1 MVELSLNILDITYNS
16 LRAGASEVK
25 ITVRADFNSDEMEID
40 IADNGCGMSREMVNS
55 VSDPFTTTRTTRKV
69 GMGIPLFKMYAEMCG
84 GALQI
89 DSTQGKGTVV
99 KATMKISHIDRPPL
113 GDLGQTMTTLIGA
126 KPDTEFKLDFI
137 SDGNEYIFDTAE
149 IKKTLEGVNIEEVEI
164 LSFLKEMINEN
175 IENIIGGKI
184 L

>member
-1 MVELSLNILDITYNS
+1 MIELSLNILDITYNS
-16 LRAGASEVK
+16 LRAGASNVD
-25 ITVRADFNSDEMEID
+25 ITVRADFSKDEMEIT
-40 IADNGCGMSREMVNS
+40 IADNGCGMSPEMVKT

-84 GALQI
+84 GALKI
-89 DSTQGKGTVV
+89 DSVQGEGTVIS
-99 KATMKISHIDRPPL
+99 ATMKINHVDRPPL

-126 KPDTEFKLDFI
+126 KPDTDFRLKFM
-137 SDGNEYIFDTAE
+137 SDGKEYIFDTVE
-149 IKKTLEGVNIEEVEI
+149 VKKTLDGVEIENIEI
-164 LSFLKEMINEN
+164 LSFLQEMINEN